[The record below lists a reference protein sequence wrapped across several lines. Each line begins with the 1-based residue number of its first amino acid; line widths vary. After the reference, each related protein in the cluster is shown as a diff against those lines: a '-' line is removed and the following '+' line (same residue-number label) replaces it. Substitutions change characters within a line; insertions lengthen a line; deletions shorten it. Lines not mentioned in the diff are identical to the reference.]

1 MKSRW
6 FVKLVIV
13 TLIIALLPVL
23 VVSAADG
30 PTHQSPVRERT
41 TTPLQHARTGRVIVN
56 EAAESVSPDD
66 DTPGTAIELQC
77 GWTYYGAIDYAG
89 DVDYFYTYF
98 NIGDMIGGFVN
109 ANEYGSSLDPVLS
122 LYEPDG
128 TTIVGG
134 VDDFDGLDPLLHHT
148 DLLGGGNYY
157 WEVSGYDTSTGDYW
171 FSVDMRIYLT
181 TKKNGTVDG
190 INYRKGDILV
200 YNFCAGYWEMF
211 LDASDL
217 GIMKGIN
224 DMAIVP
230 YVDGIL
236 MSMPSQN
243 TFFGP
248 ASANNVYD
256 LWVSDV
262 GWDTAAVDLITLL
275 DGPAVGLTGLRE
287 QVDGVLVTPWRTL
300 GISTNGNGKVPYTGD
315 VDSFADEDIV
325 ELKNAS
331 FSYGTVGDW
340 YMLFDTSDTGAGPI
354 DTHGVYMNRFYHDV
368 YTVFDNVSDFGWGK
382 RSVVACW
389 PYQLGWDTGCY
400 FWWED
405 FFAPAY
411 GMPANVNLRGVDF
424 GTDFYPDGY
433 FLTTIDAAGRGS
445 NK

>member
-6 FVKLVIV
+6 FVKLMII

-23 VVSAADG
+23 VVSAANG
-30 PTHQSPVRERT
+30 PTQQTPVPERT
-41 TTPLQHARTGRVIVN
+41 MSPLQHARSGRVVIN

-77 GWTYYGAIDYAG
+77 GWTYYGAIDYPG

-98 NIGDMIGGFVN
+98 WGGSMLGGFVN
-109 ANEYGSSLDPVLS
+109 ASEYGSPLDPVLA

-128 TTIVGG
+128 TTLVSY
-134 VDDFDGLDPLLHHT
+134 VDDFDGLDPLVHHT
-148 DLLGGGNYY
+148 DVLGGGNYY
-157 WEVSGYDTSTGDYW
+157 WEVSGFGGGSTGDYW
-171 FSVDMRIYLT
+171 FTVDSRIYLT

-200 YNFCAGYWEMF
+200 YNRCAGYWEMF

-230 YVDGIL
+230 EVDGIL

-243 TFFGP
+243 TAFGP
-248 ASANNVYD
+248 ASSNNVYD
-256 LWVSDV
+256 LWTSDV
-262 GWDTAAVDLITLL
+262 GWDTAANNLYTFL
-275 DGPAVGLTGLRE
+275 DGGAVGLMGKRE

-300 GISTNGNGKVPYTGD
+300 GISTNGNATVPYTGD
-315 VDSFADEDIV
+315 VDTFADEDIV
-325 ELKNAS
+325 DLQNAS
-331 FSYGTVGDW
+331 YYAGTTGDW
-340 YMLFDTSDTGAGPI
+340 YMLYDTSDTGAGPI
-354 DTHGVYMNRFYHDV
+354 DTHGIYMNNYWYDV
-368 YTVFDNVSDFGWGK
+368 YTVFDKVSDFGWGK
-382 RSVVACW
+382 RSVVGCF
-389 PYQLGWDTGCY
+389 PYQLGWDTGCFY
-400 FWWED
+400 LWEE
-405 FFAPAY
+405 FFGPAY
-411 GMPANVNLRGVDF
+411 GMPKNVNLRGLDF

-433 FLTTIDAAGRGS
+433 FIPSADAAGRG